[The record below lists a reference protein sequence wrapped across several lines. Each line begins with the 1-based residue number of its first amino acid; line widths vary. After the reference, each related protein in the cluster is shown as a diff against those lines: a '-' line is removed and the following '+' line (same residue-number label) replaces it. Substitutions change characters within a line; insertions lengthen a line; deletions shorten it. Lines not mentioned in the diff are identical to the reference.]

1 MIQVCLGPK
10 TCKDP
15 NIPVK
20 VHLSLPK
27 FSIEMHQN
35 LVPIFK
41 DLGMSELFSADFDGE
56 FNRVSEEIGLSLG
69 EVNQKATI
77 NVNEK
82 GTLAAS
88 VTFSGFIIL
97 GDFETE
103 IVEVVFDRPFSFY
116 LFDAEANLTLF
127 SGVVNNPSSS

>member
-1 MIQVCLGPK
+1 
-10 TCKDP
+10 
-15 NIPVK
+15 
-20 VHLSLPK
+20 
-27 FSIEMHQN
+27 MHQN